1 MSDECGSPITR
12 TLEERDGLALVLASL
27 DSKEQ
32 AAAAAV
38 SHAWAT
44 ASGTALSGLHNLDL
58 RSAALS
64 LTDDS
69 LIELLKKCPELKSL
83 NAADCKRI
91 TDRGIACLVSHCPKL
106 TDLNVACNPSITA
119 SGLAQ
124 YACSLPHHFLKN
136 RGTQPGSALTI
147 LGSLSY
153 HPADLEPEPSRT
165 TP

>member
-1 MSDECGSPITR
+1 MEDDCGSPITR
-12 TLEERDGLALVLASL
+12 TLEQRDGLAMVLASL

-38 SHAWAT
+38 SHAFQN
-44 ASGTALSGLHNLDL
+44 ASATALSGLHNLDL

-83 NAADCKRI
+83 NAADCKLI
-91 TDRGIACLVSHCPKL
+91 TDRGIACLVTHCPKL

-119 SGLAQ
+119 DGLAQ
-124 YACSLPHHFLKN
+124 YALHEPHLPERSVPPSYAH
-136 RGTQPGSALTI
+136 LTYWHSCR
-147 LGSLSY
+147 L
-153 HPADLEPEPSRT
+153 HRT
-165 TP
+165 AVSQMVSPP